1 MLHNLLHQYNPEYHF
16 VDSDNFMEATNTFV
30 HQHKIDL
37 LITIPKR
44 HNFFETIFKRSHTK
58 MMAFHS
64 NVPLMVVHD

>member
-1 MLHNLLHQYNPEYHF
+1 
-16 VDSDNFMEATNTFV
+16 MEATNTFL

-44 HNFFETIFKRSHTK
+44 RSFFYTIFKRSHTK